1 MLTVFQMPTAQYDQ
15 YTKGSYF
22 EVACPEVSVRVY
34 LEFPIDKTQ
43 ARSYIWLL
51 RKLRN
56 AVWQFTQ
63 EKREI
68 IQPIQPPAYTSRV
81 EIWKL
86 YK

>member
-1 MLTVFQMPTAQYDQ
+1 MPTAQYDQ

-22 EVACPEVSVRVY
+22 EVACPEVSVHVY

-68 IQPIQPPAYTSRV
+68 IQLSNLLHIRV

-86 YK
+86 YE